1 MNVLKGIPLKDKAV
15 LEQLFANIIAL
26 FDGLTA
32 DNENTKRSAMTNEEL
47 CALSLDGQRW
57 AMENNLSFMSKAAYS
72 LGKKDLDW
80 NQALGMEEYLYHEG
94 SWRWTNVRNDLSC
107 SVVINF
113 SLCGTI
119 HPQCHAC
126 IDDAEHPMVK
136 TARHFHL
143 SRSYGKGT
151 DKTALQ
157 TVQWYYL
164 EE

>member
-80 NQALGMEEYLYHEG
+80 NQALGMEEEYLYHEG

-136 TARHFHL
+136 TARSL
-143 SRSYGKGT
+143 
-151 DKTALQ
+151 
-157 TVQWYYL
+157 
-164 EE
+164 